1 MPNWNRIIV
10 GDAFKVQPAGLNY
23 YRDLFLLWPFLGFSI
38 VTTSILLGPRSAADR
53 LYGLKSAACAAIVL
67 ILAKERRLLVLG
79 ATSYVALRMAVR
91 IIFIHTWQVLEW
103 LLISGGILVVVF
115 LSGRFKDWKP
125 SYAWPEELH
134 VLDIVIGVLGLV
146 TMIGIFQWIRP

>member
-10 GDAFKVQPAGLNY
+10 GDAFKVQPGGFNY
-23 YRDLFLLWPFLGFSI
+23 YRDLFLMWPLLGFSM
-38 VTTSILLGPRSAADR
+38 VTTSILIGPRSADS

-67 ILAKERRLLVLG
+67 LLAKEKRLL
-79 ATSYVALRMAVR
+79 AFTAASYVALRMAVG
-91 IIFIHTWQVLEW
+91 IIFIHTWQMLEW
-103 LLISGGILVVVF
+103 LLISGGVLLVVF
-115 LSGRFKDWKP
+115 LSGTFKDCKP
-125 SYAWPEELH
+125 SYVWPKELH